1 MKDYPKMTKT
11 LYLLILLMFIS
22 FLTAENSINS
32 RINKFTL
39 SDRDYIDKYEII
51 TTTDGF
57 ALSSVNN
64 LKKNFSD
71 FIRTDE
77 GALWRYSWNN
87 NESFLQLQFQGGAS
101 FGYNKDADY
110 YFTYRGLILNSQMSE
125 NVKLHANWWAG
136 YFKRDVEYVK
146 ESTKILDSFYKLDG
160 PDKIQTDNLT
170 AWIQAETKFGT
181 FKLGRSSL
189 SIGDN
194 ISGSIILNDDC
205 NEYGFFKWTYQMG
218 DFEIDF
224 ADAML
229 IPDSTRSYLSE
240 DGDHPKD
247 YEDKHL
253 VYHKLSWK
261 PSEKFMMYVG
271 EEVIYSGRGADLSY
285 LLPHTFYRVT
295 EHNLR
300 DRDNILIF
308 AGYRYIPKDWM
319 TFYGSFIFDELR
331 KSELTSDWWGNKY
344 ALQTGVSFKS
354 EFLMKPKLTFEYT
367 AARPWLY
374 THKIQEN
381 KFTHDQ
387 ISLGHPDGANFV
399 DFTTELNL
407 RICKRIK
414 FDMAYSMVK
423 KGSTG
428 NSALLNYNTRQSDE
442 ARWLDGEKSDEQTI
456 TGVLTWR
463 PNRHHQVKLS
473 LEYNDDSLINYD
485 STRALIDY
493 CFIY

>member
-1 MKDYPKMTKT
+1 MKKAFFITFI
-11 LYLLILLMFIS
+11 LALICILSSEITIS
-22 FLTAENSINS
+22 SKV
-32 RINKFTL
+32 NKFTL
-39 SDRDYIDKYEII
+39 SDRNYIEKYEILRQ
-51 TTTDGF
+51 TDGLAF
-57 ALSSVNN
+57 SSVKNI
-64 LKKNFSD
+64 KKSFSK

-77 GALWRYSWNN
+77 GALWRYNWHNN
-87 NESFLQLQFQGGAS
+87 KSFLQMQFQGGGS

-110 YFTYRGLILNSQMSE
+110 YFTYRGLILNSQMNE
-125 NVKLHANWWAG
+125 NVRFHANWWAG
-136 YFKRDVEYVK
+136 YFKRDVEYAK
-146 ESTKILDSFYKLDG
+146 ESTKVLDSFYKLDG

-181 FKLGRSSL
+181 FKLGRSAL
-189 SIGDN
+189 TIGDN

-205 NEYGFFKWTYQMG
+205 NDYGYLRWTYQMG

-229 IPDSTRSYLSE
+229 IPDSTRSYLSA
-240 DGDHPKD
+240 DGDQPKD

-253 VYHKLSWK
+253 VYHKLSWV

-308 AGYRYIPKDWM
+308 AGYRYTPRAWV
-319 TFYGSFIFDELR
+319 TLYGSFIFDELK

-344 ALQTGVSFKS
+344 AMQTGISFES
-354 EFLMKPKLTFEYT
+354 ECKMQPRITFEYT

-381 KFTHDQ
+381 KFTHDR
-387 ISLGHPDGANFV
+387 ISLGHPNGANFV
-399 DFTTELNL
+399 DFTTELNIKL
-407 RICKRIK
+407 CKRLN
-414 FDMAYSMVK
+414 FDAAYSWVK
-423 KGSTG
+423 
-428 NSALLNYNTRQSDE
+428 Q
-442 ARWLDGEKSDEQTI
+442 
-456 TGVLTWR
+456 GVLVT
-463 PNRHHQVKLS
+463 QL
-473 LEYNDDSLINYD
+473 Y
-485 STRALIDY
+485 
-493 CFIY
+493 